1 MTGEIIYF
9 QSHLALKR
17 GELYRQ
23 QAVPRRAPVARR
35 SMDATRSLQAADY
48 VADDRNAQ
56 TLELQVARVAHLL
69 EELEALAGS
78 SENCPPATLAQ
89 ARTSIEKARLILRPL
104 AGAERKAQIADDSE
118 GDPQPEIDDEKLER
132 MYRVLSPD
140 A

>member
-17 GELYRQ
+17 GQLYRQ
-23 QAVPRRAPVARR
+23 QAVPRRAAARR
-35 SMDATRSLQAADY
+35 SMDPARSLHAADY
-48 VADDRNAQ
+48 VADDRHAQ

-132 MYRVLSPD
+132 MYRVISPD